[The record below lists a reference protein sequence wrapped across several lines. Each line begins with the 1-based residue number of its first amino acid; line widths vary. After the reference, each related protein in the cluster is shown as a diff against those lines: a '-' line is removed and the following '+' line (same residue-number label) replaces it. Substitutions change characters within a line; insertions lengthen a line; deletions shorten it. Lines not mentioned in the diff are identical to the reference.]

1 MKSILIILDNKN
13 DIQSIKTILDSHFKD
28 YSILISNTSKEGIE
42 TAKSKQPDIIIIDF
56 NTTGSDGYEN
66 CIIFKNEES
75 TRRIPLIGLVNY
87 KKDNDKLIKA
97 LDNGVDAFVSKPI
110 NSVELIAQIKV
121 MLRTLKPKSFI
132 DNATSTT
139 EQHTK
144 DSESNNIFE
153 DKYSDLANLLPQIVY
168 EHDLDGRLTFFNE
181 QAYKSLGYTREEF
194 ENSFNVLEV
203 FIPSE
208 REIIKENI
216 NKLAKGKKPHNGIY
230 NLLRK
235 DGSTFSVLIYSN
247 IVFKNHK
254 AVGIRG
260 VVVDISSTSLVEAKL
275 REQEDQVKTLYT
287 NISDILQLKDPES
300 IYKYTTTTLSKK
312 LKNTIVLFISI
323 DHKNKLTKLEAIEG
337 IGNRILNQITKL
349 TGFKIVGKTYGLT
362 PLHEEY
368 FKSNELIEFKDG
380 LADFAQNEFPSN
392 AAKAAE
398 KLLGINK
405 IYTIGI
411 NRENQ
416 LLAAVHFI
424 TYKNQ
429 TITNVEYIT
438 SFIKQVS
445 MVLLNRLAE
454 KTLKQSEERFRSL
467 YNNSALGLYRTTPS
481 GKIIMANPTLIKIL
495 GFDSFEELTDR
506 NLKKT
511 GYKNPTQRIIFT
523 NLVEKNGELNNF
535 ESIWLDKY
543 GNEKHISESAKLV
556 LDKNGKP
563 LYYDG
568 TVQDITQQKE
578 AETALEKS
586 ESKFHELFEKSSD
599 AVVILTNRKISDCN
613 ESFIKKLKFNNK
625 EEVLNSHP
633 SDISPEYQPDGRL
646 SSEKAEEMINEAVKN
661 SSKRFE
667 WNHKK
672 TNGEIIPMEVILTT
686 INSDDETEIIHAVM
700 RDITERKKAE
710 SELRET
716 ILNFRLIFEN
726 SPIGIYL
733 AKPSGKIIDVNQAL
747 INILGSPSIEETK
760 KINVLNF
767 PPLVENGYAE
777 KFKECIDNE
786 VTLEFEMDYL
796 SKWGK
801 SISLHSFLVPLK
813 DSKGKINTI
822 YTLIEDITDRKIT
835 ENALRESENRFLEFM
850 RQLPAGIFIK
860 DEKGH
865 YLFSNKYNEEVHG
878 IKHWRGKTVYDYFPK
893 EVADKYTKD
902 DQKVLEGNDLFIDGS
917 VKDTKGNTIFFKN
930 RQFRIDQSDGTK
942 LIGGISL
949 DVTREKQ
956 AEIELKE
963 SEEKYRTMIETS
975 NDLIWIINLEGN
987 FTFINKKAE
996 ETTGYTKDEWLGQS
1010 YKPLIL
1016 EEEVDFIEEVISR
1029 NLNKETVNYEA
1040 SVRTKNGETR
1050 TLTINSAPIFTNEQ
1064 ISGIIS
1070 FGRDITAQ
1078 KKQDLIRQIIFN
1090 ISTAAI
1096 TSDNLNE
1103 LTNLIRNE
1111 LGKLIDTQNFYLTL
1125 IDPLTKSL
1133 HFPFFVDEN
1142 DDLGSFPKD
1151 NTLAHHIVKTKMPLL
1166 LSEKE
1171 QIELEKREDIISY
1184 GTRPLIWLGVPLVI
1198 DNEVIGVIVVQSYK
1212 NKFAFTNED
1221 QQVLEFISGQISM
1234 AIHRKNAEENLR
1246 EALLK
1251 AEESDRLKSAFLA
1264 NMSHEIRTPMNGILG
1279 FSQLIKDP
1287 DISREEHAKYV
1298 EIIEKSGERLLNII
1312 NDLVDI
1318 SKIEAGQMDV
1328 SVSMCDIHEQLNFLY
1343 TFFKPEAEVK
1353 GLNLKLDTN
1362 ITNVKLQLFT
1372 DREKLYAIFTN
1383 LIKNAIKY
1391 SRKGEIDLGYNI
1403 VNSRPDD
1410 LSIPSKVNP
1419 ENKIPSKMIEFY
1431 VADTGIGI
1439 PKDRIKAIFDRF
1451 VQADIEDSNVFEG
1464 AGLGLSITQAYVEML
1479 GGKIW
1484 VESEENKGSKFFF
1497 TLPFFK
1503 ENDKEEVKE
1512 IADNTPKKNS
1522 NDKTLK
1528 IMIAEDEKISD
1539 AYLTAILKKINPK
1552 LYHVT
1557 NGKQAVDFMKENPD
1571 IDLILMDIKMPI
1583 LGGYEATQ
1591 EIRKFNEKVIIIAQT
1606 AYALAGDN
1614 EKAIKSGCND
1624 YISKPVNSGE
1634 LMNLIE
1640 KYFF

>member
-1 MKSILIILDNKN
+1 MKSILVIDDNKN
-13 DIQSIKTILDSHFKD
+13 DIQSIKTILENHFKEYCILTS
-28 YSILISNTSKEGIE
+28 YSSKEGIE
-42 TAKSKQPDIIIIDF
+42 IAKSKQPDI
-56 NTTGSDGYEN
+56 S
-66 CIIFKNEES
+66 
-75 TRRIPLIGLVNY
+75 IPLLGLVNY
-87 KKDNDKLIKA
+87 KKDEYKLFQA
-97 LDNGVDAFVSKPI
+97 LDNGVDAFISKPI
-110 NSVELIAQIKV
+110 NSAELIAQIKV
-121 MLRTLKPKSFI
+121 ILRILNNERTNDTGFI
-132 DNATSTT
+132 TTNQNSEDSDPNIIHEDN
-139 EQHTK
+139 
-144 DSESNNIFE
+144 
-153 DKYSDLANLLPQIVY
+153 YSDLANLLPQIVY
-168 EHDLDGRLTFFNE
+168 EHDLDGKLTFFND

-194 ENSFNVLEV
+194 GSSFNVLNAFV
-203 FIPSE
+203 PSE

-216 NKLAKGKKPHNGIY
+216 NKIANGKKPNNGTY

-235 DGSTFSVLIYSN
+235 DGSTFTVLIYSN
-247 IVFKNHK
+247 IVYKNHK
-254 AVGIRG
+254 PVGIRG
-260 VVVDISSTSLVEAKL
+260 VVVDISSTKLVEAKL
-275 REQEDQVKTLYT
+275 KEHEDHVKTLYS
-287 NISDILQLKDPES
+287 NISDILLLKDPES
-300 IYKYTTTTLSKK
+300 IYNYTTTTLSKK

-323 DHKNKLTKLEAIEG
+323 DHKSKLTKLESVEG
-337 IGNRILNQITKL
+337 INKNILNQITKL
-349 TGFKIVGKTYGLT
+349 TGFKIVGKTYGLA
-362 PLHEEY
+362 PVHEKY
-368 FKSNELIEFKDG
+368 YKSGELIEFKGG
-380 LADFAQNEFPSN
+380 LADFAQNEFPAK
-392 AAKAAE
+392 AAKAAK

-411 NRENQ
+411 NRDKQ

-424 TYKNQ
+424 TLKNKI
-429 TITNVEYIT
+429 ITNNEYIT

-445 MVLLNRLAE
+445 MVLLNRTTE

-467 YNNSALGLYRTTPS
+467 YNNSALGLYRTSPS

-495 GFDSFEELTDR
+495 GFDSFEDLSTR
-506 NLKKT
+506 NINKT
-511 GYKNPTQRIIFT
+511 GYKKSGQRKVFT
-523 NLVEKNGELNNF
+523 DLLEKNGEIHNF
-535 ESIWLDKY
+535 ESKWLDKF
-543 GNEKHISESAKLV
+543 GNEKYISESAKLI

-568 TVQDITQQKE
+568 TAQDISQQKE
-578 AETALEKS
+578 TEIALEKS
-586 ESKFHELFEKSSD
+586 EAKFRELFEKSSD
-599 AVVILTNRKISDCN
+599 AVLILRNRKINDCN
-613 ESFIKKLKFNNK
+613 ESFIEKLKFKSK
-625 EEVLNSHP
+625 EDALNSHP
-633 SDISPEYQPDGRL
+633 SDISPEYQPDGEL
-646 SSEKAEEMINEAVKN
+646 SHKKAEEMINEAVKN
-661 SSKRFE
+661 NSNRFE
-667 WNHKK
+667 WNHK
-672 TNGEIIPMEVILTT
+672 TTTGEIIPMEVILTV
-686 INSDDETEIIHAVM
+686 INSGDKTETIHAVM
-700 RDITERKKAE
+700 RDITERKKSE

-733 AKPSGKIIDVNQAL
+733 AKPTGEIIDVNKAL
-747 INILGSPSIEETK
+747 IHILGSPSIEETK

-767 PPLVENGYAE
+767 PPLVKNGYAH
-777 KFKECIDNE
+777 KFKECVNNGMTI
-786 VTLEFEMDYL
+786 EFEMDYV

-801 SISLHSFLVPLK
+801 PISLHSFLVPLK

-835 ENALRESENRFLEFM
+835 ENALRESERRFSEFM

-860 DEKGH
+860 DDKGN

-878 IKHWRGKTVYDYFPK
+878 IKHWKGKTVYDYFPK
-893 EVADKYTKD
+893 EVADEFSKD
-902 DQKVLEGNDLFIDGS
+902 DKKVLAGKELFIDGS
-917 VKDTKGNTIFFKN
+917 VIDKNGNVIWFKN
-930 RQFRIDQSDGTK
+930 RQFRIEQSDGTK

-949 DVTREKQ
+949 DVTKEKQ
-956 AEIELKE
+956 AELELKE

-987 FTFINKKAE
+987 FTFINKQAE
-996 ETTGYTKDEWLGQS
+996 ETTGFSKNEWLGKS
-1010 YKPLIL
+1010 YKPLVL
-1016 EEEVDFIEEVISR
+1016 EEETDLVEEIISKT
-1029 NLNKETVNYEA
+1029 LNKETVNYEA
-1040 SVRTKNGETR
+1040 KIKIKNGETR
-1050 TLTINSAPIFTNEQ
+1050 TILINSAPIFTNKKV
-1064 ISGIIS
+1064 SGIIS
-1070 FGRDITAQ
+1070 FGRDITIQ
-1078 KKQDLIRQIIFN
+1078 KKQDLIKQIIFN

-1096 TSDNLNE
+1096 TTDNLYE
-1103 LTNLIRNE
+1103 LTSLIQNE

-1125 IDPLTKSL
+1125 FDPQTKSL

-1142 DDLGSFPKD
+1142 DDFDSFPKE
-1151 NTLAHHIVKTKMPLL
+1151 NTLAHHVVKTKKPLL

-1171 QIELEKREDIISY
+1171 QIELENAEDITSY
-1184 GTRPLIWLGVPLVI
+1184 GTRPLIWLGVPLI
-1198 DNEVIGVIVVQSYK
+1198 INNEVIGVIVVQSYK
-1212 NKFAFTNED
+1212 NKSAYTNDD

-1234 AIHRKNAEENLR
+1234 AIHRKNAEENLK

-1279 FSQLIKDP
+1279 FSQLIKDTN
-1287 DISREEHAKYV
+1287 ISREEHTKYV

-1328 SVSMCDIHEQLNFLY
+1328 SVSMCNIDEQLNFIY

-1353 GLNLKLDTN
+1353 GLNLKLVSN
-1362 ITNVKLQLFT
+1362 ITNGKLHLFT

-1391 SRKGEIDLGYNI
+1391 SRKGEIDFGYNI
-1403 VNSRPDD
+1403 VNSRIDD

-1419 ENKIPSKMIEFY
+1419 DNKIPSKMIEFY

-1503 ENDKEEVKE
+1503 DNEKEEVKE
-1512 IADNTPKKNS
+1512 SVS
-1522 NDKTLK
+1522 NHEKQTSKEKTLK
-1528 IMIAEDEKISD
+1528 ILIAEDEKISD

-1557 NGKQAVDFMKENPD
+1557 NGKQAVDIMKENPD

-1591 EIRKFNEKVIIIAQT
+1591 EIRKFNKKVIIIAQT

-1614 EKAIKSGCND
+1614 EKAIKAGCND
-1624 YISKPVNSGE
+1624 YISKPVNSSE
-1634 LMNLIE
+1634 LMNLVE
-1640 KYFF
+1640 KYFS